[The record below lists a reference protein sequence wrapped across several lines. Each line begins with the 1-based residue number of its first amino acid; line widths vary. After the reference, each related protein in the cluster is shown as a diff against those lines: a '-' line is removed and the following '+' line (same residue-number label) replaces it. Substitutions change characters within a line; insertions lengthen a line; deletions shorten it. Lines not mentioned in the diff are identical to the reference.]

1 MNQAQ
6 RPATWQ
12 GSANQ
17 CARMI
22 RTGHF
27 ASVSIASMDQRFMSP
42 NEPAEPLWRGH
53 ALHVRFTGLE

>member
-1 MNQAQ
+1 MS
-6 RPATWQ
+6 
-12 GSANQ
+12 G
-17 CARMI
+17 
-22 RTGHF
+22 TGHF